1 MNLRATPL
9 PPPTSGLLAAWRARV
24 RRWFV
29 ARLRASDTVTLTQRT
44 VYILP
49 TRAGLML
56 GATLAVLLIAS
67 INYQLNLGYLLTFLL
82 AGSALAAMHV
92 GHANLR
98 GLTLHLLP
106 TAEAFAL
113 SPLPLEVQ
121 LSESQG
127 RERQAIAVR
136 VLDEL
141 PRAAADDPWVWT
153 DVPARGSVRVHLAW
167 RASHRG
173 RVRPPALSAQTH
185 YPLGIFRVWT
195 VWQPAAPL
203 LVYPAPE
210 AHAPPLP
217 AGQATDGVPLAGSQ
231 RGGAE
236 FDGVRA
242 WRRGDPLRN
251 VVWKKWARSGELVS
265 RDHASPQSFE
275 LWLEPALTGLSDREA
290 MLSRLC
296 AWVLAADRADLLYGL
311 RLDAVEIAPGRGPV
325 HRRACLEALAT
336 C

>member
-9 PPPTSGLLAAWRARV
+9 PSSPAGLLAAWRARV
-24 RRWFV
+24 QRWFV
-29 ARLRASDTVTLTQRT
+29 ARLSASDTVTLTQRT

-106 TAEAFAL
+106 TPEAFAL

-121 LSESQG
+121 LSETQG
-127 RERQAIAVR
+127 RERAAIAVR
-136 VLDEL
+136 VLDET
-141 PRAAADDPWVWT
+141 PHAAGDDPWVWA

-195 VWQPAAPL
+195 VWQPAALL

-217 AGQATDGVPLAGSQ
+217 AGRATDGVPLAGSQ

-275 LWLEPALTGLSDREA
+275 LWLEPALTGLADREA

-311 RLDAVEIAPGRGPV
+311 RLDGVEIAPGRGAV